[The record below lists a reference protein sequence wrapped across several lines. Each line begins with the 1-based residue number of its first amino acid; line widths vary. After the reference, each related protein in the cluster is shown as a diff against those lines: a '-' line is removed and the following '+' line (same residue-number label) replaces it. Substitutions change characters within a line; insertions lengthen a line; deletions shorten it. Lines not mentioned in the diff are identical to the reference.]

1 MFKHLRLALLFSP
14 LTLATSPVLAANVDD
29 VLANICNIVAA
40 DDKSELRKK
49 LMIVHTDHRLR
60 LHDYYDGISCD
71 GNSLIRTA
79 VIENAVNSG
88 SLLIKKLPKVS
99 LLQPEA
105 DGKTLQA
112 WIEENGLSSN
122 PVAQV
127 LASRI

>member
-1 MFKHLRLALLFSP
+1 MFKHLRLALLVSP
-14 LTLATSPVLAANVDD
+14 LTLATSPVVAANVDD

-60 LHDYYDGISCD
+60 LHDYYAQISCE

-79 VIENAVNSG
+79 VLENAVDSG
-88 SLLIKKLPKVS
+88 TLLIKKLPKGS
-99 LLQPEA
+99 LVQPEA

-112 WIEENGLSSN
+112 WIEENGLSAN